1 VPIRWYRALMT
12 GQVRRVVVLMLV
24 AGLLLLG
31 LALTWH
37 QVGMDHRDDMG
48 LAGACLAVL
57 AAALVVL
64 FPGTTGRAG
73 RPTRRVEFPL
83 PVPALPPRPRC
94 RPPPPLDG
102 TVLLC

>member
-1 VPIRWYRALMT
+1 MT
-12 GQVRRVVVLMLV
+12 GQVRRLV
-24 AGLLLLG
+24 ILILAAGLLLLG
-31 LALTWH
+31 LALSWH

-64 FPGTTGRAG
+64 LPGATERAG
-73 RPTRRVEFPL
+73 RPMRRVEFL
-83 PVPALPPRPRC
+83 RPVPALPPRPRC

-102 TVLLC
+102 TILLC